1 MNKQLTRQELMDSPG
16 VHYFVKDVLKM
27 SIGQDPVDVLHD
39 VELVLIVLRNEW
51 DGMKKER
58 DRLLDMSLR
67 SIDL

>member
-1 MNKQLTRQELMDSPG
+1 MRRINRDDVMQSRSVHNLT
-16 VHYFVKDVLKM
+16 KDILRM
-27 SIGQDPVDVLHD
+27 SIGKDPVDVLHD

-51 DGMKKER
+51 DSMKKER

>member
-1 MNKQLTRQELMDSPG
+1 MRRINRDDVMQSRSVHNLT
-16 VHYFVKDVLKM
+16 KDILRM
-27 SIGQDPVDVLHD
+27 SIGKDPVDVLHD